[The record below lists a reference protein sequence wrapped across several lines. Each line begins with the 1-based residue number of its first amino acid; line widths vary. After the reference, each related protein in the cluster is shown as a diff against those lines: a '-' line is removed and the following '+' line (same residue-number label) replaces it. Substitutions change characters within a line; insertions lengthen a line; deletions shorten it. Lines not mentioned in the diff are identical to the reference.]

1 MLSDVVALPLK
12 DRDVSAQVEN
22 ETGSMH
28 MGFAIGDIPPVSGK
42 TKDWSSHFE
51 PPVSRPTDLELLT
64 SSNDYSFHVQF
75 DDYNATAAKD
85 NWGNA
90 LVGIGE
96 ENKVPKEPPSAAGIN
111 QILHVEREQGSLLA
125 DEAIAAMEI
134 RRSDVLSESTGDPAL
149 VQNLSATGPHVFHEQ
164 GYMMAHTKIDAIKNK
179 SSDAIIDSVVD
190 PKVVQNVS
198 IRGKKK
204 SPQKA
209 PDSRS
214 NFDRLRSNLKE
225 LLEFSDDQSAKVSLI
240 MTVIRKNMDGALPS
254 DLLPDLIHEAKLRL
268 GNHSA
273 LFKASFKG
281 VTSMVATCVQK
292 GLVPDPYMAQESDAK
307 RELIEAKH
315 GEINTQVLGV
325 PLVDSTMPR
334 DEEDVTHVI
343 AGLKPNQNAHLLG
356 AHDSSKGRSDYNQ
369 ILTDHGESPHP
380 LNNLVQP
387 DASSMDD
394 LQIWDRPNYDPCKAL
409 VLYDANKGK
418 NQIEDDPHAY
428 ANKEKATFKLAT
440 SYAFIDPKDAANGER
455 RSESCK
461 GGNVSVLNRSVSRL
475 SARANIGVAR
485 ANRVVPGEART
496 RRSLARAR

>member
-1 MLSDVVALPLK
+1 M
-12 DRDVSAQVEN
+12 
-22 ETGSMH
+22 
-28 MGFAIGDIPPVSGK
+28 
-42 TKDWSSHFE
+42 
-51 PPVSRPTDLELLT
+51 
-64 SSNDYSFHVQF
+64 
-75 DDYNATAAKD
+75 
-85 NWGNA
+85 
-90 LVGIGE
+90 
-96 ENKVPKEPPSAAGIN
+96 
-111 QILHVEREQGSLLA
+111 
-125 DEAIAAMEI
+125 
-134 RRSDVLSESTGDPAL
+134 
-149 VQNLSATGPHVFHEQ
+149 
-164 GYMMAHTKIDAIKNK
+164 
-179 SSDAIIDSVVD
+179 
-190 PKVVQNVS
+190 
-198 IRGKKK
+198 
-204 SPQKA
+204 
-209 PDSRS
+209 
-214 NFDRLRSNLKE
+214 
-225 LLEFSDDQSAKVSLI
+225 EFSDDQSAKVSLI
-240 MTVIRKNMDGALPS
+240 MTAIRKNMDGALPS
-254 DLLPDLIHEAKLRL
+254 DLPPDLIHEAKLRL

-440 SYAFIDPKDAANGER
+440 SYAFIDPKDAANGID
-455 RSESCK
+455 K
-461 GGNVSVLNRSVSRL
+461 DMNKKSVWPSLFQHQHHRPRDLNSITSHQRILTILLNLMMKMHLRL
-475 SARANIGVAR
+475 FKTRAMHL
-485 ANRVVPGEART
+485 
-496 RRSLARAR
+496 LAIS